1 MSSESSNHSASAQ
14 GEVGKDADL
23 GPLLAALKASIP
35 GDKSKLQPFQVLA
48 YLASETERRLAD
60 GRPLEIPTKDI
71 YVDLQGNPNR
81 EPSAWLARLWREI
94 DEKVYPQIQDNLIRH
109 CRELGCSHF
118 PRPRKADGSPA
129 QYFIEAVPI
138 AEGASPEYGQPT
150 SAPTEDLSVIYEPDL
165 TLQLSTIGNLA
176 IKGGLAWTRGKKI
189 AAATW
194 FIVSLLMIAALALF
208 SWLLL
213 AYSKTPL
220 TAQEIAFMIL
230 VVAMGWFVLRHLD
243 RSTRVFEDRIVI
255 APDWLL
261 AWKEFGAT
269 LEFERDSHSSDLR
282 VFKVVRYTTKC
293 PICGAI
299 VRIEAGEP
307 DFPRRL
313 VGRCSESPREHV
325 FSFDRVTRRGKP
337 LISPF

>member
-1 MSSESSNHSASAQ
+1 MTGDSSNQSGSMP
-14 GEVGKDADL
+14 GEQREDVDL
-23 GPLLAALKASIP
+23 GPLLVALKASIP
-35 GDKSKLQPFQVLA
+35 SDKSKLQPFQVLA
-48 YLASETERRLAD
+48 YLATETERRLAD

-71 YVDLQGNPNR
+71 YVDLRGNPNR

-94 DEKVYPQIQDNLIRH
+94 DEKVYPQIQDHVIRH
-109 CRELGCSHF
+109 CREKGCSHF

-138 AEGASPEYGQPT
+138 VGNASSEYEQPV
-150 SAPTEDLSVIYEPDL
+150 SVPTGGMQVIYEPDL
-165 TLQLSTIGNLA
+165 TLKLSTIGNLA
-176 IKGGLAWTRGKKI
+176 IKGGFAWTRGKKI
-189 AAATW
+189 VAAAW
-194 FIVSLLMIAALALF
+194 FIVSLLMVVTLAGL

-213 AYSKTPL
+213 AHSKSALSAQDL
-220 TAQEIAFMIL
+220 TFMIL
-230 VVAMGWFVLRHLD
+230 VIGMVWYGLRQLD

-269 LEFERDSHSSDLR
+269 LEFERDTHADDLR
-282 VFKVVRYTTKC
+282 VFKVVRYTAKC
-293 PICGAI
+293 PVCRAMIR
-299 VRIEAGEP
+299 VEAGEP

-325 FSFDRVTRRGKP
+325 FSFDRVTRRGKV